1 MFRMIGYGENI
12 GSVFPSILKIWQEKR
27 WAEPELTERQDL
39 NEVHLMLKIALDTQS
54 SDNMESSSKSSEN
67 GPETVRKPTRNR
79 PETSQKTSR
88 KIFAKQQAIL
98 AYLRANPLATR
109 KKLTENI
116 EGLSWASSKYQ
127 LAQLKKLDFN
137 VKRGTMAAFLTD
149 GREVIV
155 PVKMFPEIK
164 NLSKKQREDYMI
176 MDDQYFSFEAISKI
190 FSVKDI
196 LRI

>member
-1 MFRMIGYGENI
+1 M
-12 GSVFPSILKIWQEKR
+12 
-27 WAEPELTERQDL
+27 AC
-39 NEVHLMLKIALDTQS
+39 
-54 SDNMESSSKSSEN
+54 
-67 GPETVRKPTRNR
+67 
-79 PETSQKTSR
+79 
-88 KIFAKQQAIL
+88 
-98 AYLRANPLATR
+98 LRANPLATR

-137 VKRGTMAAFLTD
+137 VKRGAMAAFLTD

-190 FSVKDI
+190 FSVTDI

>member
-1 MFRMIGYGENI
+1 MAVEIKGIMCKY
-12 GSVFPSILKIWQEKR
+12 K
-27 WAEPELTERQDL
+27 
-39 NEVHLMLKIALDTQS
+39 DTTL
-54 SDNMESSSKSSEN
+54 
-67 GPETVRKPTRNR
+67 G
-79 PETSQKTSR
+79 
-88 KIFAKQQAIL
+88 I
-98 AYLRANPLATR
+98 
-109 KKLTENI
+109 
-116 EGLSWASSKYQ
+116 
-127 LAQLKKLDFN
+127 KKLDFN
-137 VKRGTMAAFLTD
+137 VKRGAMAVFLTD